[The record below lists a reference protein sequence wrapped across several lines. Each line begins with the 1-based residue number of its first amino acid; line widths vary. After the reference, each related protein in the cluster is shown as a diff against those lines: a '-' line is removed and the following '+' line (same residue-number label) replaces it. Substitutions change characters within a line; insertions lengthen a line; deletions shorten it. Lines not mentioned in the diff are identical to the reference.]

1 MVGQS
6 KNKTIGI
13 IGLGSIGM
21 RHARNLQKLGH
32 HIRGYDPDMKKRPE
46 HYGFDLCG
54 SKIEDILEAD
64 AIVIASPTDTH
75 ANYIEQMKLANK
87 PCFCEKPIGNKFWVG
102 MNQVEMVGYNLRF
115 HSCVKRAKE
124 WIDEGFLGQALWANF
139 TIGQYND
146 KYADGVILN
155 WSHEIDLA
163 LYLLGSGSVAGSS
176 TRISNGR
183 DDISDIL
190 LTHDN
195 GCRSYV
201 HLDYITQPEIRQSLI
216 VGSEATIIF
225 DLVHRE
231 AWLRS
236 KDAIMLDHQ
245 GLDDSFD
252 ENYEE
257 EMQAF
262 INRIDGKETIGC
274 TGAEALEVLKVCLE
288 VRKQAGL

>member
-6 KNKTIGI
+6 KIKTIGV

-21 RHARNLQKLGH
+21 RHAKNLIQIGEITVLTH
-32 HIRGYDPDMKKRPE
+32 DPKNNGE
-46 HYGFDLCG
+46 QNLHNL
-54 SKIEDILEAD
+54 LEESD
-64 AIVIASPTDTH
+64 AVVIASPTSTH
-75 ANYIEQMKLANK
+75 DEYLKLTLKANK
-87 PCFCEKPIGNKFWVG
+87 PTFVEKPVSDKRWIELPHVL
-102 MNQVEMVGYNLRF
+102 MVGYNLRF

-124 WIDEGFLGQALWANF
+124 WIDEGFLGQPLWANF
-139 TIGQYND
+139 TVGQYND
-146 KYADGVILN
+146 RYTDGVILN

-163 LYLLGSGSVAGSS
+163 LYLLGPGSVAGSS

-201 HLDYITQPEIRQSLI
+201 HLDYITQPEIRQSII
-216 VGSEATIIF
+216 VGSEATIIM
-225 DLVHRE
+225 DLLNRE

-236 KDAIMLDHQ
+236 KAAIMLDHQ

-252 ENYEE
+252 ENYQS
-257 EMQAF
+257 EMEAF
-262 INRIDGKETIGC
+262 IDRIDDKETIGC